1 MDWVWN
7 LWRANAPLTLA
18 AVLILAGLGVPSPAS
33 LAIIATGALVKQG
46 GAPLVPTVLIAT
58 TASAV
63 GSFVSY
69 TIGRKGLGR
78 WMEKKKQKPAWAKAV
93 AWFERDAW
101 TTIFLSRWLLT
112 PLGLPVSYL
121 AGSDRY
127 ARTKFASACWIGS
140 LIWVLVYGGVGY
152 AFADSWPQ
160 AAAKAKQYE
169 FWIGAGVVAIAVVAF
184 LVVRKRKAATPT

>member
-18 AVLILAGLGVPSPAS
+18 AVLVLAGLGVPSPAS

-46 GAPLVPTVLIAT
+46 GAPLLSTAT
-58 TASAV
+58 LAAAASAL
-63 GSFVSY
+63 GSLLSY
-69 TIGRKGLGR
+69 EIARRGLGR
-78 WMEKKKQKPAWAKAV
+78 WLEKKKHKPAWAKAV
-93 AWFERDAW
+93 AKFEGDAW

-127 ARTKFASACWIGS
+127 PRTKFVTSCFLGSAV
-140 LIWVLVYGGVGY
+140 WVAVYGGVGY
-152 AFADSWPQ
+152 AFADKWEL
-160 AAAKAKQYE
+160 AAQKAKQYE
-169 FWIGAGVVAIAVVAF
+169 IWIGAAVVLIAVVAF
-184 LVVRKRKAATPT
+184 LVARRRKATALE